1 VIDSTGSES
10 FNHRHQNYPNGV
22 QIREFDSSIWYF
34 NNILAVH
41 RWLTEENVQILD
53 YSPGATTINGVNLG
67 STSQGYAIRGGDG
80 KQIPVSFAGEAVSSS
95 DPGNG
100 WSAHASTA
108 TNKGYALYWRKG
120 DGNNRSWHNSDGRK
134 GASQE
139 AARWN
144 LNASGA
150 YESGYYLS
158 GSALLSEEAAV
169 GLDLD
174 GDGYTAGPST
184 IDGLNLGSTAEGYAL
199 RRGNSA
205 PMAVTYVGGHA
216 SASNPGDGWSAVAA
230 TPFGADTNLYW
241 RQSGSQQ
248 VARWQLNASGAYETG
263 SYLNPQELASK
274 EAELNLDLN
283 GDGSIAVSLS
293 DSAEGYALLRAG
305 QSPLQVVYPG
315 GNASASNP
323 GEGWRATAVALAGEN
338 YLLYWSNRASQ
349 ETARWRLDASGRY
362 QAGEYVAPEQLFEQ
376 EAGLKRD
383 LNGDG
388 FTAGPST
395 IAGLNLGSTSQGYG
409 LQQGTNAPIQV
420 SWPGGLTSADN
431 PGNGWRATAA
441 VPTATGSDL
450 YWTNEAAGQQARWSL
465 DTSGAYQTGTFLSA
479 VQLYSEEASLN
490 ADLNGDAIIGP
501 AYTTLESQGNTTL
514 LRRNDGQAFVETA
527 GQRDPI
533 TSPFQ
538 LGTGDASSTWQML
551 AAETIDDQN
560 QILWRNNADDVLD
573 LWTLD
578 SGWHWQSSTG
588 AINPFSPAALSLETR
603 FQVDGNRDGLI
614 G

>member
-10 FNHRHQNYPNGV
+10 YNHRHQNYPNGV
-22 QIREFDSSIWYF
+22 QIREFDSNIWYF
-34 NNILAVH
+34 KNVLAVH

-67 STSQGYAIRGGDG
+67 STSLGYAIRSGDG
-80 KQIPVSFAGEAVSSS
+80 KQIPVTFAGGAVSSS

-100 WSAHASTA
+100 WSAIGSTA
-108 TNKGYALYWRKG
+108 TSKGYALYWRNG
-120 DGNNRSWHNSDGRK
+120 DGSNPNGRIRDGQNGDGRM
-134 GASQE
+134 GGSQQ

-144 LNASGA
+144 LNTSGA

-205 PMAVTYVGGHA
+205 PMAVTYPGGHA

-230 TPFGADTNLYW
+230 APFSDGANLYW

-248 VARWQLNASGAYETG
+248 VARWQLNASGAYESG
-263 SYLNPQELASK
+263 SYLNAQELASE

-283 GDGSIAVSLS
+283 GDGVIAVSLG
-293 DSAEGYALLRAG
+293 DTAEGYGLFRAG
-305 QSPLQVVYPG
+305 QSPLQVVYLG

-323 GEGWRATAVALAGEN
+323 GEGWRATAVALSGED
-338 YLLYWSNRASQ
+338 YLLYWANRASQ
-349 ETARWRLDASGRY
+349 QTARWHLDASGRY
-362 QAGEYVAPEQLFEQ
+362 HAGEYLAPEQLFDQ
-376 EAGLKRD
+376 EASLQRD

-395 IAGLNLGSTSQGYG
+395 IAGLNLGSTSLGYG

-420 SWPGGLTSADN
+420 SWPAGLTSADN

-465 DTSGAYQTGTFLSA
+465 DASGAYQTGTFLSGD
-479 VQLYSEEASLN
+479 QLYSEETSLN
-490 ADLNGDAIIGP
+490 ADLNGDAIIG
-501 AYTTLESQGNTTL
+501 AAFSALDNQGNTTL

-527 GQRDPI
+527 DQRYRVS
-533 TSPFQ
+533 SPFN

-551 AAETIDDQN
+551 AAETVDDQN
-560 QILWRNNADDVLD
+560 QILWRNVPVQRA
-573 LWTLD
+573 
-578 SGWHWQSSTG
+578 
-588 AINPFSPAALSLETR
+588 
-603 FQVDGNRDGLI
+603 
-614 G
+614 